1 MGTLSRFLSALLT
14 CGAVIA
20 VALVWGGYVLWTAP
34 GPASPS
40 AEAVVIPRG
49 STIGTVAE
57 ALEQQS
63 FIESRVP
70 FVLAARMTGLAPHL
84 KAGEYAFPARA
95 SLGQIIGVLREG
107 KPLLR
112 RFTVPEGY
120 TSVQIVRLLEQEEA
134 LTGTIDSQPPEGAL
148 LPETYLFSR
157 GDSRT
162 DILKRMKDAMD
173 QALTGLWD
181 KRIEGLPFTTPMQA
195 VTLASIVEKETGV
208 ATERPRVAGVFINRL
223 KTGMPLQSD
232 PTVSYAVTKGKE
244 VLDRPLSRK
253 DLALNSPYNTY
264 VVPGLPPGPIAN
276 PGLASLKAVLD
287 PEKHDFLYF
296 VADGTGG
303 HVFARS
309 LEEHNKNVSAWRR
322 LSDGK
327 QETGT
332 ISR

>member
-1 MGTLSRFLSALLT
+1 
-14 CGAVIA
+14 
-20 VALVWGGYVLWTAP
+20 
-34 GPASPS
+34 
-40 AEAVVIPRG
+40 
-49 STIGTVAE
+49 
-57 ALEQQS
+57 
-63 FIESRVP
+63 
-70 FVLAARMTGLAPHL
+70 
-84 KAGEYAFPARA
+84 
-95 SLGQIIGVLREG
+95 
-107 KPLLR
+107 
-112 RFTVPEGY
+112 
-120 TSVQIVRLLEQEEA
+120 
-134 LTGTIDSQPPEGAL
+134 
-148 LPETYLFSR
+148 
-157 GDSRT
+157 
-162 DILKRMKDAMD
+162 
-173 QALTGLWD
+173 
-181 KRIEGLPFTTPMQA
+181 MQA